1 MTAMQDIKGEDYT
14 VQVEPDTATVHFQGE
29 LSLSGPTEYA
39 PIANLLNEVVETG
52 PNTMTLDLRKLGF
65 LNSSGISMLS
75 KFVLSVRKKKG
86 VQLVV
91 LGSNDMP
98 WQGKSLK
105 NLEKLLPGL
114 KLEIQ

>member
-1 MTAMQDIKGEDYT
+1 MANQEIKGEDYIVQFDSDSVT
-14 VQVEPDTATVHFQGE
+14 VNFKGE
-29 LSLSGPTEYA
+29 LSLGGPTDYA
-39 PIANLLNEVVETG
+39 HIVDLLNEVVESE
-52 PNTMTLDLRKLGF
+52 PETMTLNLRELAF

-75 KFVLSVRKKKG
+75 KFVLSVRKKKS

-114 KLEIQ
+114 KLEIE